1 VLLEGSPVTPP
12 AIRRAALAAV
22 VACVFVP
29 AAGGYIH
36 FPPPTLEKMC
46 KISRQIRALKVERVS
61 PDGEVVLF
69 AVEEEL
75 KGTKA
80 VCAPGKHLL
89 HGDGAKPV
97 RDALKPGTRAVFFWI
112 EGNAAVTSFGGCG
125 YVFLDRQCYSV
136 DYNTAGK
143 HWVFIR
149 HEPGLSAT
157 YHGTP
162 EKLRELSR
170 DVLAGKK
177 VEVPVKA
184 PGRSETKAEWQKRAD
199 EVNEVLKKN
208 RNLPD

>member
-1 VLLEGSPVTPP
+1 MTTP
-12 AIRRAALAAV
+12 AIRAALTAIA
-22 VACVFVP
+22 ACVFVP
-29 AAGGYIH
+29 AASGYIH

-46 KISRQIRALKVERVS
+46 KISRQIRVLKVERVS
-61 PDGEVVLF
+61 PDGDVVLF

-80 VCAPGKHLL
+80 LCEPGKHLL
-89 HGDGAKPV
+89 RGDGAKPV

-112 EGNAAVTSFGGCG
+112 EGNVVVTSFGGCG

-136 DYNTAGK
+136 DYNAAGK

-149 HEPGLSAT
+149 HEPGMSAT
-157 YHGTP
+157 YHGAP
-162 EKLRELSR
+162 EKLRELTR

-177 VEVPVKA
+177 VEAPVKTSDR
-184 PGRSETKAEWQKRAD
+184 PETKAEWEKRYKEIND
-199 EVNEVLKKN
+199 VLRKN